1 MTTEISFKRYVDQFI
16 GLYSPIYLANKQLT
30 TGWVETD
37 QNCKLLSLTPFKY
50 GKLYFPLKNTMK
62 LILTFVL
69 TVPTYFCKLL
79 LDNLLLVLV
88 NGK

>member
-79 LDNLLLVLV
+79 LDNLLQVLV